1 MNPIQ
6 PSRNFLVVMLLL
18 SAGLLFLGPEHA
30 RAQQTCNATPFLAVT
45 SWTASVSIIGQGSGT
60 VTDANGVIH
69 DYNISQSIQLQS
81 VLTPSPTG
89 PFSGP
94 ENAVINVNETFKDT
108 ILDPT
113 AGPLVTTTTIAA
125 NGTSPSGF
133 FGQGAGLSIGAL
145 PMACGYSYGADY
157 NFSPFTTT
165 VTTSNG
171 TSSSQALGAWG
182 APNIPNMLEAPGT
195 IAAPQGFVLF
205 PSSGTTL
212 SGSVT
217 FVSPPW
223 LDNEIN
229 PTVIWTVTW
238 SFSPTPE
245 ALDVAVTIPNYL
257 SWRPS
262 AGRNEQDLGIT
273 PLAPPNLLGISA
285 QLVDKKTQQPTP
297 FGPDKMTFSV
307 VDVSRQPGV
316 AMNWPAKANLI
327 TPAAPLP
334 DMSFM
339 SFDPTITLNQGFHYD
354 DVDGTVAD
362 FTPQDPSLGNPTID
376 ILLAPYDWGG
386 WGTLNVTANV
396 GGATIQGHLVVLGIP
411 TDLSET
417 NILLPNRQP
426 NSSIADSW
434 KAAHGAVGLADD
446 DDSESNPV
454 GDLQPGDGLT
464 LYEEYRG
471 FYLGRGC
478 GANRVEP
485 QPEGTPGAACQ
496 HVEGDPKIKDIFIVN
511 RIGAQ
516 GIDGIGLFQFGSGLN
531 VHYRG
536 LQLAEVGPQG
546 DPSYR
551 VINFNN
557 LGLPLHKVD
566 QHAVILDWGD
576 KREEGTLSGD
586 VPTADAPGGLCGY
599 LPKHSDHLEINQD
612 LLEPA
617 YQASTGSRYSEMETT
632 VAHEL
637 SHAVDVCHHGD
648 GVDHY
653 EVWFVDPNTKEIM
666 EQTLGNDNTTPVGT
680 PSSITVVDEE
690 QLLQPVIVGLTGFD
704 LGLEDSEGKP
714 LPGSNPYRV
723 GNRLCNSIVALNGE
737 SSGDVLDFMRYD
749 DTIAFIPS
757 TLPDVRVR
765 AFDFASGNGVDL
777 TDHPIG
783 TGVNAP
789 GRKPLSR
796 FGDADTAHQRGNDRS
811 QVDVNDSKSEIARGN
826 FVCQ

>member
-6 PSRNFLVVMLLL
+6 PPRGSVVAMFLL

-30 RAQQTCNATPFLAVT
+30 CAQQTCNATPFLAVT
-45 SWTASVSIIGQGSGT
+45 SWTASVSIVGQGSGT
-60 VTDANGVIH
+60 TQDANGVIH

-81 VLTPSPTG
+81 VLTSTPTG
-89 PFSGP
+89 PFAGP
-94 ENAVINVNETFKDT
+94 ENAVVNVNEMFKDT

-113 AGPLVTTTTIAA
+113 AGPLITTTTITA

-133 FGQGAGLSIGAL
+133 FGQGAGLTISAL
-145 PMACGYSYGADY
+145 PLACGYTYGADY
-157 NFSPFTTT
+157 NFSPFTTM

-171 TSSSQALGAWG
+171 SSITQGLGAWG
-182 APNIPNMLEAPGT
+182 PPNIPNMLEPPGT
-195 IAAPQGFVLF
+195 IAAPQGFVPF

-229 PTVIWTVTW
+229 PTVIWTITW

-273 PLAPPNLLGISA
+273 PGVLPNLLGISA
-285 QLVDKKTQQPTP
+285 QLVDKKTQLPTA

-307 VDVSRQPGV
+307 ADVSREPGV

-339 SFDPTITLNQGFHYD
+339 SFDPTITLNKGFHYD
-354 DVDGTVAD
+354 DLDGTVAD

-386 WGTLNVTANV
+386 WATLTVTATV
-396 GGATIQGHLVVLGIP
+396 GGSTIQGHLVVPGNP
-411 TDLSET
+411 TDLTET

-434 KAAHGAVGLADD
+434 KAAHGVLGLADN

-454 GDLQPGDGLT
+454 GDGQAGDGLT

-471 FYLGRGC
+471 FYLGKGC
-478 GANRVEP
+478 GNNNVEP
-485 QPEGTPGAACQ
+485 QPEGTKGAACQ
-496 HVEGDPKIKDIFIVN
+496 HLEGDPKLKDVFIVD
-511 RIGAQ
+511 RIGVDEGMA
-516 GIDGIGLFQFGSGLN
+516 LFQFGSGLN
-531 VHYRG
+531 VHYKDLTMAEIG
-536 LQLAEVGPQG
+536 AADLQN
-546 DPSYR
+546 PSAYR

-557 LGLPLHKVD
+557 LGLPLHVAN
-566 QHAVILDWGD
+566 QHAIVLQWATSSNVPSRAVPIPGINRPGLPREIDHVEIETFYQGLD
-576 KREEGTLSGD
+576 
-586 VPTADAPGGLCGY
+586 PN
-599 LPKHSDHLEINQD
+599 LEII
-612 LLEPA
+612 A
-617 YQASTGSRYSEMETT
+617 VA

-637 SHAVDVCHHGD
+637 SHSVDVWHHGD
-648 GVDHY
+648 IERLKRWSKDSSGNLIEQSYDSQGNLLAFPTTNIY
-653 EVWFVDPNTKEIM
+653 LMTEDQDPS
-666 EQTLGNDNTTPVGT
+666 QLGQAMTSEDWG
-680 PSSITVVDEE
+680 
-690 QLLQPVIVGLTGFD
+690 LLPRNVF
-704 LGLEDSEGKP
+704 
-714 LPGSNPYRV
+714 V
-723 GNRLCNSIVALNGE
+723 GNNVCGLSPTVLTHGQH
-737 SSGDVLDFMRYD
+737 SGDVLSFMRYNL
-749 DTIAFIPS
+749 ANYYIPVGF
-757 TLPDVRVR
+757 PFVRMLT
-765 AFDFASGNGVDL
+765 AGEESGVDL
-777 TDHPIG
+777 TDHPAG
-783 TGVNAP
+783 TGVNNANRTP
-789 GRKPLSR
+789 RPR
-796 FGDADTAHQRGNDRS
+796 YGDADVTDQRGNDRS
-811 QVDVNDSKSEIARGN
+811 QVDVNDNNTAIVRPLQGL
-826 FVCQ
+826 CP